1 MFNKNHRCCHD
12 NLNSPVPAQ
21 CTLCPAALAIL
32 PAAISSIGADILVC
46 LPAMVQ
52 LSKLMGLLRE
62 KRKKKIYVYVK

>member
-21 CTLCPAALAIL
+21 YTLCPAALAML

-46 LPAMVQ
+46 LPACH
-52 LSKLMGLLRE
+52 GATI
-62 KRKKKIYVYVK
+62 KINGAAT